1 MKKMFLVAAVVS
13 VLLVTGA
20 VVVRHVASLS
30 VQPGTSPQPP
40 LHLNVEGKVENGL
53 WSDNTVGDWLRRADM
68 VGFDGETVVIDP
80 THPVLSQPVT
90 INVAMFPVEG
100 DPVSSASP
108 MPPLAVA
115 LNIISVEV
123 DGSQSKIV
131 SAPDA
136 PACRSLLVVY
146 SGLEPL
152 KASELPK
159 YADGKFGTPE
169 GRIAL
174 LADLNDDGSEMSRCA
189 APSSTANSP
198 R

>member
-1 MKKMFLVAAVVS
+1 MKKMLLVAAVVS
-13 VLLVTGA
+13 VLLVAGAA
-20 VVVRHVASLS
+20 VVRYVASLS

-53 WSDNTVGDWLRRADM
+53 WSDNTVGDWLRRASM
-68 VGFDGETVVIDP
+68 VGFDGKSVVIG
-80 THPVLSQPVT
+80 TTQPVLSQPTT

-108 MPPLAVA
+108 MPPLTVA

-123 DGSQSKIV
+123 DGSQPKTV
-131 SAPDA
+131 PVPAA

-159 YADGKFGTPE
+159 YADGTFGTPE

-174 LADLNDDGSEMSRCA
+174 LADVNDDGSEMPRCA
-189 APSSTANSP
+189 APSATANSP

>member
-1 MKKMFLVAAVVS
+1 MKKMLLVAAVVS
-13 VLLVTGA
+13 VLLVAGA
-20 VVVRHVASLS
+20 VVVRYVASLS

-68 VGFDGETVVIDP
+68 VGFDGKSVVIGT
-80 THPVLSQPVT
+80 THPVLSQPATV
-90 INVAMFPVEG
+90 NVAMFPVKG

-108 MPPLAVA
+108 MPPLTVA
-115 LNIISVEV
+115 LNIVSVEV
-123 DGSQSKIV
+123 DGSQPKTV
-131 SAPDA
+131 PAPAA
-136 PACRSLLVVY
+136 PACRSLLVAY

-159 YADGKFGTPE
+159 YENGKFDKPE

-174 LADLNDDGSEMSRCA
+174 LVDMHDNGSENPRCA